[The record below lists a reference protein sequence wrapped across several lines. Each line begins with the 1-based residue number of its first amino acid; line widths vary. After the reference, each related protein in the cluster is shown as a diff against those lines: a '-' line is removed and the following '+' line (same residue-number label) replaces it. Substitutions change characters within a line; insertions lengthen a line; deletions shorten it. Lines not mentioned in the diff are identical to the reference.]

1 MFTLIHAPNTNFG
14 ITRIQNE
21 CSSIILKIL
30 TMACLLGGGR
40 EKENN
45 GERKYRGRIFT
56 VDGRRIR
63 VQNWLIEP
71 KTSQQPQDW
80 NTCTSSRICFDFEY
94 SFEYLAFNTACIA
107 ISVNRILALYSHF
120 RLSVSLCVCP
130 STIFSPQY
138 DLLDHT
144 NQIFSDTNVQPFIH
158 YPSWPTT
165 PTHNP
170 RNLTFYQLNS
180 VLRLT
185 YMSIYVPSSSCYS
198 LQGDLIQLYF
208 MISL

>member
-80 NTCTSSRICFDFEY
+80 NACTTSRICFDFEY
-94 SFEYLAFNTACIA
+94 TFEYLAFNTARIA
-107 ISVNRILALYSHF
+107 NSVNRILALYSHF

-130 STIFSPQY
+130 STIVTSYLFSTIWPFKPYKPNIFWHQRPTIHPSPFHVTRY
-138 DLLDHT
+138 LL
-144 NQIFSDTNVQPFIH
+144 FPGSP
-158 YPSWPTT
+158 
-165 PTHNP
+165 
-170 RNLTFYQLNS
+170 
-180 VLRLT
+180 
-185 YMSIYVPSSSCYS
+185 
-198 LQGDLIQLYF
+198 
-208 MISL
+208 